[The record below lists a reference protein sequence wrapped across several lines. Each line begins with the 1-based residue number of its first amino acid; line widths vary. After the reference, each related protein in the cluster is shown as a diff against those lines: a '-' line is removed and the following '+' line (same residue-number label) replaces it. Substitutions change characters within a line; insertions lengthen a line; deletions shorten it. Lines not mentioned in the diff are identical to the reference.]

1 MKTLLLAGVLLALPG
16 VALAADPDPT
26 VLVRDAHLML
36 YYGGDDG
43 AARVLM
49 EITDS
54 RGRTR
59 EREFNILRLDLAEG
73 GEQRS
78 FVYFRAPADV
88 RRTTFMAWKD
98 PDGDDARWIYLPAL
112 DLVKPISASD
122 RFGSFVG
129 SDFRYEDVSGRHWS
143 RDNHALVGAEELDG
157 VSTWVVDS
165 TPVEEGDGFDRRR
178 SWIAQDDG
186 RLLRQEDHEGDEV
199 VKRLVLEGWQEVD
212 GIPTATVRRMETPPK
227 GSHTT
232 ITFGDIRYGVGL
244 SEGDFSERILRDPPR
259 RLLSGG
265 GR

>member
-1 MKTLLLAGVLLALPG
+1 MTKLLLAGALLALPL
-16 VALAADPDPT
+16 AAAAADPDPT
-26 VLVRDAHLML
+26 ALVRDAHLML

-43 AARVLM
+43 AARVQM

-59 EREFNILRLDLAEG
+59 EREFDILRLDLVEG

-143 RDNHALVGAEELDG
+143 RDTHELVGEEELAG
-157 VSTWVVDS
+157 VAAWVVDS

-178 SWIAQDDG
+178 RWIAQEDG
-186 RLLRQEDHEGDEV
+186 RLLQQEDFEGGELT
-199 VKRLVLEGWQEVD
+199 KRLVLEEWQDVD

-227 GSHTT
+227 GSQTT
-232 ITFGDIRYGVGL
+232 ISFGEIRYGVGL
-244 SEGDFSERILRDPPR
+244 SAGDFSERILRDPPR

>member
-1 MKTLLLAGVLLALPG
+1 MRMLVLTGALLALP
-16 VALAADPDPT
+16 VAAVAADPDPT
-26 VLVRDAHLML
+26 ALVRDAHLLL

-43 AARVLM
+43 AARVQM
-49 EITDS
+49 VVVDS
-54 RGRTR
+54 RGRSR
-59 EREFNILRLDLAEG
+59 EREFDILRLDLAEG

-98 PDGDDARWIYLPAL
+98 PEGDDARWIYLPAL

-143 RDNHALVGAEELDG
+143 RDTHVLVGEEELDG
-157 VSTWVVDS
+157 VPVWVVDS
-165 TPVEEGDGFDRRR
+165 NPVEDGDGFDRRR
-178 SWIAQDDG
+178 SWIAKGAAQ
-186 RLLRQEDHEGDEV
+186 LLKQEDFEGDEV
-199 VKRLVLEGWQEVD
+199 VKRLVLEEWEEVD
-212 GIPTATVRRMETPPK
+212 GIWTATVRRMETPPK

-244 SEGDFSERILRDPPR
+244 SQGDFSERILRDPPR